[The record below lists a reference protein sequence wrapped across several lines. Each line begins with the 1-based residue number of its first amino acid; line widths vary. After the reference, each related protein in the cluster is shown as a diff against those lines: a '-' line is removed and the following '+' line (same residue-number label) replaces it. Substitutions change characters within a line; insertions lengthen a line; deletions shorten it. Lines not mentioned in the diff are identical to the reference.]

1 MIMVCC
7 SMAELFIQYK
17 VIWFAFK
24 SLYQQACVGLHYV
37 LQKRGKNI
45 AYLEKHAAKEQNKD
59 VVEDF
64 AKPEDLVK
72 DWMWIVGLIVTVI
85 IAIIICQLQWVSC
98 SSPSRSFRGQLTN
111 LSK

>member
-24 SLYQQACVGLHYV
+24 SLYSQACVGLNAV
-37 LQKRGKNI
+37 AQRRGKNY
-45 AYLEKHAAKEQNKD
+45 AYLQKHAARENSKD

-64 AKPEDLVK
+64 ARPEDLVK
-72 DWMWIVGLIVTVI
+72 DWMWMVGLLVTI
-85 IAIIICQLQWVSC
+85 ILAMIICQLQWVRC
-98 SSPSRSFRGQLTN
+98 SHL
-111 LSK
+111 LI